1 MTNEDKPT
9 QGINR
14 RDFLERGVWGA
25 GLVVLGGSSS
35 FGAQAGSQPN
45 PFAFDLGK
53 VSKTDPKLVRY
64 EEIRRFAA
72 LTPEPR
78 RITTG
83 SDGNLYIAGG
93 QQVTVLSPDGQ
104 HLKDFTI
111 DGPVGCVAAAS
122 DGTFFAGVRDHV
134 EVLDKH
140 GAKVK
145 SWEAAGKKSWFTA
158 IAVGENDVF
167 VADAGNRVVLR
178 YDKSGKLTGRIGEK
192 NKDASVPGLIVPS
205 PYLDVEISK
214 DGLLRVNNPGRHCVE
229 LYTVDGELEL
239 SWGRPSAAIDGF
251 CGCCNPISISALPGG
266 GCVTC
271 EKGVPRVKV
280 YNDQGA
286 FECVVAGAESF
297 PENMKAGG
305 ARRASDGMMGGL
317 DTAVDAQGHI
327 YILDLATATIRVM
340 QRKA

>member
-1 MTNEDKPT
+1 MANEDKLK

-14 RDFLERGVWGA
+14 RNFLERSVWGA
-25 GLVVLGGSSS
+25 GLVALGGSSS

-64 EEIRRFAA
+64 EEIRRFAS

-83 SDGNLYIAGG
+83 ADGNLYVAGG

-104 HLKDFTI
+104 HLKDFTLG
-111 DGPVGCVAAAS
+111 GPVGCVAAAP
-122 DGTFFAGVRDHV
+122 DGTFFAGVRDHI
-134 EVLDKH
+134 EVLDKN
-140 GAKVK
+140 GAKVR
-145 SWEAAGKKSWFTA
+145 SWETAGKKTWFTA
-158 IAVGENDVF
+158 IAVGESDVF

-178 YDKSGKLTGRIGEK
+178 YDRSGKLAGRIGEK
-192 NKDASVPGLIVPS
+192 NKAASVPGLIVPS

-214 DGLLRVNNPGRHCVE
+214 DGLLRVNNPGRHRVE

-280 YNDQGA
+280 YSDQGT

-327 YILDLATATIRVM
+327 YILDLAAATIRVM